1 MTIIST
7 KSFFS
12 RITLKKGNEEAWL
25 ISSPWIPT
33 SLKLLFMLIYFF
45 LFADENFCSSRKL
58 RAAVKQVIIILHFRI
73 VTNYYDINFYRLSQH
88 VLAVHSLA
96 YVPARSKNFR
106 NDRVRDS
113 LGQRSTDYR
122 LTYLAKCC
130 TQWPS
135 HLAFF
140 VAIQTW
146 NPLPYHATLSF

>member
-1 MTIIST
+1 MAN
-7 KSFFS
+7 FF
-12 RITLKKGNEEAWL
+12 TLNPNQFETFIHVNL
-25 ISSPWIPT
+25 
-33 SLKLLFMLIYFF
+33 FF
-45 LFADENFCSSRKL
+45 LFADENFCSSGKL

-88 VLAVHSLA
+88 VLDVHSLA

-135 HLAFF
+135 HLTFF

-146 NPLPYHATLSF
+146 NPLPYHATLSFYAARLIFFEA